1 MDSTRQNKFARL
13 IQKEL
18 ADLFQK
24 EGKVFIGNS
33 FVTITN
39 VKVTPDLA
47 LARVYLSL
55 FKDKNPA
62 GVIKSL
68 TKQMH
73 DIRGKLGKRIKDQ
86 ARHIPVLEFF
96 LDDSLD
102 EVEKIDS
109 IFKTL
114 HIPPAEEGKE

>member
-55 FKDKNPA
+55 FKDKNPT